1 MVRPAFPPRPPGAIG
16 MLPALSRPPV
26 PGMPGVRPIMPP
38 VVRPA
43 IVPVAAPTEKPQ
55 TTVYVG
61 KIASTVEN
69 DFILSLLQ
77 VSLGFFCDVS
87 FSCYI
92 DFSALGYFPLFA
104 LSVESVFE
112 ALGLNSDICSLCEGL
127 WTCQELETCSISHR
141 WNSQRL
147 GIL

>member
-1 MVRPAFPPRPPGAIG
+1 MIRPAFPRPPGAIG

-26 PGMPGVRPIMPP
+26 PGIPGVRPVMPP

-43 IVPVAAPTEKPQ
+43 IVPVAAPTEKPL

-77 VSLGFFCDVS
+77 VSLVLYFF
-87 FSCYI
+87 F
-92 DFSALGYFPLFA
+92 F
-104 LSVESVFE
+104 
-112 ALGLNSDICSLCEGL
+112 
-127 WTCQELETCSISHR
+127 
-141 WNSQRL
+141 
-147 GIL
+147 